1 MCREK
6 VMKLKHTSRFI
17 AKKKQ
22 GEIIFL
28 NRLGLIY
35 MSEINICVSIV
46 S

>member
-1 MCREK
+1 
-6 VMKLKHTSRFI
+6 MKLKRTSRFI

-35 MSEINICVSIV
+35 MREINICVSIV

>member
-1 MCREK
+1 
-6 VMKLKHTSRFI
+6 MKLKHTSRFI

-35 MSEINICVSIV
+35 MSEIIICDSFVS
-46 S
+46 